1 MWPFLACF
9 PGENGLLWR
18 FCSRSAH
25 LVVLFGTAGPAHSI
39 VWKVV
44 ELVTLLAFGF
54 LLRSSAHIMHTAG
67 YIDAYILLVGAFLG
81 IDSWNTTKV
90 RSQHADAHQA

>member
-1 MWPFLACF
+1 M
-9 PGENGLLWR
+9 LWR

-25 LVVLFGTAGPAHSI
+25 LVVPFGTAEPVCSI

-44 ELVTLLAFGF
+44 ELVASLAFGF

-67 YIDAYILLVGAFLG
+67 YNDAYVLLVDAC
-81 IDSWNTTKV
+81 ITPT
-90 RSQHADAHQA
+90 RSPSGVIVLFQA